1 MIPNLHDNA
10 AHTARG
16 QRRNIKHFMA
26 QLQASSGSDDVSD
39 GEGREV
45 GGGGGAGG
53 GLEPRLPA
61 ALAPVGG
68 EEEAGQQ
75 PAHQPEHM
83 GHHADGAGPGPGR
96 GQGQHQVHLGTVSL
110 ELETNVHSKVRNH
123 GEGLN

>member
-10 AHTARG
+10 ARTTRG
-16 QRRNIKHFMA
+16 QRRNIKHSMA

-45 GGGGGAGG
+45 GGGGCAGG
-53 GLEPRLPA
+53 GLQPRLPA

-75 PAHQPEHM
+75 PAHQPEHVR
-83 GHHADGAGPGPGR
+83 HHADGAGPGAGR
-96 GQGQHQVHLGTVSL
+96 GEGQHQVHLG
-110 ELETNVHSKVRNH
+110 ECP
-123 GEGLN
+123 

>member
-10 AHTARG
+10 ARTTRG
-16 QRRNIKHFMA
+16 QRRNIKHSMA

-45 GGGGGAGG
+45 CCRGGAGG
-53 GLEPRLPA
+53 GLQPRLPA

-75 PAHQPEHM
+75 PAHQPEHVR
-83 GHHADGAGPGPGR
+83 HHADGAGPGPGR
-96 GQGQHQVHLGTVSL
+96 GEGQHQVHLG
-110 ELETNVHSKVRNH
+110 ECP
-123 GEGLN
+123 